1 MKNLILSAAAL
12 FAVACTAPAEAPAE
26 NAAAAPEKLHN
37 NITEAEILDGWELM
51 FDGQCMG
58 NFRKYGDTVIGKA
71 WVMQDDALHLDVSI
85 KDDWQTNSGGDIVYQ
100 DFDGS
105 IREFENFQFK
115 GEWKIAERGNS
126 GIIYLLHEDSE
137 QYSHCWMTGLE
148 MQVLDNGTDSTEGHP
163 DAAIQKHRAGDLY
176 DINAAPEGAAK
187 LAGEWNQF
195 EIIVQDGHLTQILN
209 GVVTVDR
216 DLFDDQW
223 RADVAASKFHEWAG
237 FGTYTKGGIA
247 LQDHGDK
254 VWYRN
259 LKIKALA
266 STEIEAT
273 ERDETD
279 TIIGSELD

>member
-1 MKNLILSAAAL
+1 MKYAILSAAAL
-12 FAVACTAPAEAPAE
+12 LAAACNAPTEAPAE
-26 NAAAAPEKLHN
+26 TAEVVVEQKHN
-37 NITEAEILDGWELM
+37 TITEAEIVDGWELM
-51 FDGQCMG
+51 FDGQCTG

-71 WVMQDDALHLDVSI
+71 WVIQDEALHLTLGA
-85 KDDWQTNSGGDIVYQ
+85 KDDCQTMDGGDIVYQ

-105 IREFENFQFK
+105 IREFENFHFK

-126 GIIYLLHEDSE
+126 GIIYLVHEDE
-137 QYSHCWMTGLE
+137 GYSDSWMTGLE

-163 DAAIQKHRAGDLY
+163 DAAIYKHRAGDLY

-195 EIIVQDGHLTQILN
+195 EIIVQAGHLTQILN

-216 DLFDDQW
+216 QLFDDQW
-223 RADVAASKFHEWAG
+223 RADVAASKFYEYPG
-237 FGTYTKGGIA
+237 YGTYAKGGIA

-259 LKIKALA
+259 LKIKSLESAA
-266 STEIEAT
+266 AETEEAAQ
-273 ERDETD
+273 E
-279 TIIGSELD
+279 

>member
-26 NAAAAPEKLHN
+26 ESAAAPEKLHN
-37 NITEAEILDGWELM
+37 NISEAEIIEGWELM
-51 FDGQCMG
+51 FDGQCTG

-71 WVMQDDALHLDVSI
+71 WVIDDESIHLTTGT
-85 KDDWQTNSGGDIVYQ
+85 KDDYQTAQGGDIVYINL
-100 DFDGS
+100 DGS
-105 IREFENFQFK
+105 IKEFENFHFK

-126 GIIYLLHEDSE
+126 GIIYLVHEDSN
-137 QYSHCWMTGLE
+137 YSDSWMTGLE

-163 DAAIQKHRAGDLY
+163 DAAIYKHRAGDLY

-223 RADVAASKFHEWAG
+223 RADVAASKFHQFPG
-237 FGTYTKGGIA
+237 YGTYTKGGIA
-247 LQDHGDK
+247 LQDHGDN

-259 LKIKALA
+259 LKIKSLA
-266 STEIEAT
+266 SAEAEAT
-273 ERDETD
+273 EE
-279 TIIGSELD
+279 

>member
-1 MKNLILSAAAL
+1 MKYAILSAAAL
-12 FAVACTAPAEAPAE
+12 LAAACNAPTEAPAE
-26 NAAAAPEKLHN
+26 TAEVEEQKHN
-37 NITEAEILDGWELM
+37 TITEAEIIDGWELM
-51 FDGQCMG
+51 FDGQCTG

-71 WVMQDDALHLDVSI
+71 WVIQDEALHLTLGA
-85 KDDWQTNSGGDIVYQ
+85 KDDYQTMDGGDIVYQ

-105 IREFENFQFK
+105 IREFENFHFK

-126 GIIYLLHEDSE
+126 GIIYLVHEDE
-137 QYSHCWMTGLE
+137 GYSDSWMTGLE

-163 DAAIQKHRAGDLY
+163 DAAIYKHRAGDLY

-216 DLFDDQW
+216 QLFDDQW

-237 FGTYTKGGIA
+237 YGTYAKGGIA
-247 LQDHGDK
+247 LQDHGDN

-259 LKIKALA
+259 LKIKSLESAA
-266 STEIEAT
+266 AETEEDAQ
-273 ERDETD
+273 E
-279 TIIGSELD
+279 

>member
-1 MKNLILSAAAL
+1 MKYVMLSAAAL
-12 FAVACTAPAEAPAE
+12 LAAACNTPIEAPAE
-26 NAAAAPEKLHN
+26 TAEAVVEQKHN
-37 NITEAEILDGWELM
+37 TITEAEIVDGWELM
-51 FDGQCMG
+51 FDGQCTG

-71 WVMQDDALHLDVSI
+71 WVIKDESLHLTVGAKNDY
-85 KDDWQTNSGGDIVYQ
+85 QTMDGGDIVYQ

-105 IREFENFQFK
+105 IREFENFHFK

-126 GIIYLLHEDSE
+126 GIIYLVHEDE
-137 QYSHCWMTGLE
+137 RYSDSWMTGLE

-163 DAAIQKHRAGDLY
+163 DAAIYKHRAGDLY

-216 DLFDDQW
+216 QLFDDQW
-223 RADVAASKFHEWAG
+223 RADVAASKFYEYPG
-237 FGTYTKGGIA
+237 YGTYAKGGIA
-247 LQDHGDK
+247 LQDHGDN

-259 LKIKALA
+259 LKIKSLG
-266 STEIEAT
+266 STAAAT
-273 ERDETD
+273 ESNEID
-279 TIIGSELD
+279 TII

>member
-1 MKNLILSAAAL
+1 MKHLILVAAAL
-12 FAVACTAPAEAPAE
+12 FAAACTAPQKTTTEEASPQEEVVKA
-26 NAAAAPEKLHN
+26 HN
-37 NITEAEILDGWELM
+37 TITEAEIIDGWELL
-51 FDGQCMG
+51 FDGQCIG

-71 WVMQDDALHLDVSI
+71 WVIEDDALHLDASN
-85 KDDWQTNSGGDIVYQ
+85 KEDWQTSGGGDIVYQ
-100 DFDGS
+100 DFDGA
-105 IREFENFQFK
+105 IREFENFNFK

-126 GIIYLLHEDSE
+126 GIIYLVHEDKE

-163 DAAIQKHRAGDLY
+163 DAAIHKHRAGDLY
-176 DINAAPEGAAK
+176 DINAAPEDAAR

-223 RADVAASKFHEWAG
+223 RSDVAASKFHQFPGYGA
-237 FGTYTKGGIA
+237 YTKGGIA
-247 LQDHGDK
+247 LQDHGED

-259 LKIKALA
+259 LKIK
-266 STEIEAT
+266 
-273 ERDETD
+273 
-279 TIIGSELD
+279 ELPAGESGE